1 MSELDIVSN
10 IQVAMTSTP
19 VNIAVAVFL
28 ARWLVLGFGVF
39 GVALLMSRSAA
50 RRHAVREAAWSAG
63 LALAATTHVSAIIGR
78 LRPDMLPLDP
88 TAPVTLFIPEP
99 LNASFP
105 SGHTAVSFAIAS
117 ALFHIDRRLGLAAL
131 LIALL
136 VALGRVAVG
145 VHFPSD
151 IIGGIVIGIGSTM
164 TVRYLHGRIRTRDLN
179 RTAKKHRHA

>member
-1 MSELDIVSN
+1 MSELDIVSS

-28 ARWLVLGFGVF
+28 ARWLVLGFGIF
-39 GVALLMSRSAA
+39 GLVLLVSRSTT

-63 LALAATTHVSAIIGR
+63 LALAVTTLVSSIIGR
-78 LRPDMLPLDP
+78 LRPYMLPLEP
-88 TAPVTLFIPEP
+88 NAPVTLFIPEP

-117 ALFHIDRRLGLAAL
+117 ALFRIDRRLGLAAL
-131 LIALL
+131 LVALL
-136 VALGRVAVG
+136 VALGRIAVG

-151 IIGGIVIGIGSTM
+151 IIGGIVIGISSTGM
-164 TVRYLHGRIRTRDLN
+164 VRYLHGRIRTRDLDHAA
-179 RTAKKHRHA
+179 RKHRHA